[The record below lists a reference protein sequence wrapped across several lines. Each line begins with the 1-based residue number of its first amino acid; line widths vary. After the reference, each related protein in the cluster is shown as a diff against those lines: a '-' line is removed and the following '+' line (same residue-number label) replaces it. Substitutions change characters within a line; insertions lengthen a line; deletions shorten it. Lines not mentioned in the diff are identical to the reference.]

1 MQPHDGGLAG
11 EIVDRDDVEP
21 AWAFRNAAFRQKV
34 LRGASQEML
43 FARRDAEL
51 RQGGHFFTDSA
62 RSNFDEGKC
71 FAIVADHVDF
81 PF

>member
-1 MQPHDGGLAG
+1 MQTHDWGLAR
-11 EIVDRDDVEP
+11 EIVDCDDVEP
-21 AWAFRNAAFRQKV
+21 AWAFRDAAFGQKV

-43 FARRDAEL
+43 LARCDAEL
-51 RQGGHFFTDSA
+51 RQGGHFFADSA
-62 RSNFDEGKC
+62 CSNFDEGKC